1 MAEMND
7 SVKIEGSLFKFIG
20 SLFKKHDIRGV
31 LVGGY
36 ALIANKVQR
45 TTFDIDFMVTAAD
58 CGKIEPD
65 LIKSGYCIFNRQDAF
80 VQFRS
85 TVPGLRD
92 IDFLIGDPHTVE
104 TIIRQGKSIGIAG
117 ELFAIPSALHLIEMK
132 LHSIAGN
139 KRRELKDFPDIVQLL
154 TANGIDP
161 AEKHIEELFTRY
173 HLQDLYKRL
182 MTIAG
187 GNHGRYT

>member
-1 MAEMND
+1 MAEMNNPI
-7 SVKIEGSLFKFIG
+7 KIEGSLFKFIS
-20 SLFKKHDIRGV
+20 SLFKKHDIHGV

-45 TTFDIDFMVTAAD
+45 TTFDIDFMVTASD

-65 LIKSGYCIFNRQDAF
+65 LIKSGYGIFNRQDAF
-80 VQFRS
+80 VQFKS

-92 IDFLIGDPHTVE
+92 IDFLIGDAHTIGK
-104 TIIRQGKSIGIAG
+104 IIGQGKTITIAG
-117 ELFAIPSALHLIEMK
+117 ESFIIPSPMHLIEMK

-154 TANGIDP
+154 IVNGINP
-161 AEKHIEELFTRY
+161 AGEQIKELFVKY
-173 HLQDLYKRL
+173 HQQDLYARL

-187 GNHGRYT
+187 GNHG